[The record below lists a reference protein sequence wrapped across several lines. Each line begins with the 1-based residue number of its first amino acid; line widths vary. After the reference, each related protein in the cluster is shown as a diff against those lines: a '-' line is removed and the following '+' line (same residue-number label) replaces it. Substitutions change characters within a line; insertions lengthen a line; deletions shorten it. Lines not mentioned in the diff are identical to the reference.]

1 MKLVEREREGLE
13 GDKQQAEAYLQKEQ
27 ECLRAQSTIF
37 LKFIWTAQVGEE
49 HAGTSRQWHIGLP
62 TVVAGNDAVTAAW
75 GACKQC

>member
-37 LKFIWTAQVGEE
+37 LKFIWTAQVGEQNMQ
-49 HAGTSRQWHIGLP
+49 G
-62 TVVAGNDAVTAAW
+62 
-75 GACKQC
+75 